1 VSEQQPSGSPAAPAL
16 PKPVLVLSDGTGD
29 TGEKMVRAALQQFK
43 GHLVHVRTYA
53 HITRPEQL
61 RSWFRVA
68 ARQGA
73 CVITTLVAKEMR
85 THARELSA
93 EHGVM
98 HLDLIEDLLGVL
110 ASYLSLQPV
119 GVPGLLHQ
127 ADETYFRRIEAVEF
141 TVKADDGKE
150 PRMLH
155 QADVILVGVSRT
167 SKTPLSTYLAH
178 KGFKVGNVPVVL
190 DHPPPPQL
198 THVEQTRVFAL
209 TIDPRALQGIRRA
222 RLVTMGMQRTVNYDD
237 MDYILAELEYA
248 DALFRSHKDWPV
260 IDVTGKAVEETAAT
274 ILGMMND
281 RGLIGP
287 RGDAV
292 L

>member
-1 VSEQQPSGSPAAPAL
+1 MNPLATPPL
-16 PKPVLVLSDGTGD
+16 PKPILVLSDGTGE

-73 CVITTLVAKEMR
+73 FVVTTLVSKDMR
-85 THARELSA
+85 EHAAVLSQ
-93 EHGVM
+93 EHGVV

-110 ASYLSLQPV
+110 SGYLSLQPV

-150 PRMLH
+150 PRMLR
-155 QADVILVGVSRT
+155 QADIILVGVSRT

-178 KGFKVGNVPVVL
+178 KGYKVGNVPIVL
-190 DHPPPPQL
+190 DHDPPALLAEVDQR
-198 THVEQTRVFAL
+198 RVFAL
-209 TIDPRALQGIRRA
+209 IIDPESLQAIRRA
-222 RLVTMGMQRTVNYDD
+222 RLLAMGMSKAVNYDD
-237 MDYILAELEYA
+237 MDYIMAELEYA
-248 DALFRSHKDWPV
+248 QRLFRGHRDWPV

-274 ILGMMND
+274 ILGILND
-281 RGLIGP
+281 RGLVGP
-287 RGDAV
+287 TGDV
-292 L
+292 SQL

>member
-1 VSEQQPSGSPAAPAL
+1 MNPLATPPL
-16 PKPVLVLSDGTGD
+16 PKPILVLSDGTGE

-73 CVITTLVAKEMR
+73 FVVTTLVSKDMR
-85 THARELSA
+85 EHAAVLSQ
-93 EHGVM
+93 EHGVV

-110 ASYLSLQPV
+110 SGYLSMQPV

-150 PRMLH
+150 PRMLR
-155 QADVILVGVSRT
+155 QADIILVGVSRT

-178 KGFKVGNVPVVL
+178 KGYKVGNVPVVL
-190 DHPPPPQL
+190 DHEPPALLAEVDQR
-198 THVEQTRVFAL
+198 RVFAL
-209 TIDPRALQGIRRA
+209 IIDPESLQAIRRA
-222 RLVTMGMQRTVNYDD
+222 RLQAMGMSKAVNYDD
-237 MDYILAELEYA
+237 MDYIMAELEYA
-248 DALFRSHKDWPV
+248 QRLFRGHRDWPV

-274 ILGMMND
+274 ILGILND
-281 RGLIGP
+281 RGLVGP
-287 RGDAV
+287 TGDV
-292 L
+292 SQL

>member
-1 VSEQQPSGSPAAPAL
+1 MGAPLL
-16 PKPVLVLSDGTGD
+16 PKPILVLSDGTGE

-53 HITRPEQL
+53 HITRPDQL

-73 CVITTLVAKEMR
+73 FVVTTLVAKEMR
-85 THARELSA
+85 AHAAELSA
-93 EHGVM
+93 EHGVV

-110 ASYLSLQPV
+110 SKYLEMVPV

-150 PRMLH
+150 PRMLR
-155 QADVILVGVSRT
+155 QADIILVGVSRT

-190 DHPPPPQL
+190 DHPTPPQL
-198 THVEQTRVFAL
+198 AEVDQRRVFAL
-209 TIDPRALQGIRRA
+209 TIDPRALQSIRRA
-222 RLVTMGMQRTVNYDD
+222 RIVAMGMPTAVNYDD
-237 MDYILAELEYA
+237 IDYILSELEYA
-248 DALFRSHKDWPV
+248 EGLFRAHREWPLV
-260 IDVTGKAVEETAAT
+260 DVTGRAVEETAAT
-274 ILGMMND
+274 ILGILND

-287 RGDAV
+287 AGDPSQ

>member
-1 VSEQQPSGSPAAPAL
+1 MTEISL
-16 PKPVLVLSDGTGD
+16 PKPILVLSDGTGE

-43 GHLVHVRTYA
+43 GHVVHVRTYP
-53 HITRPEQL
+53 HVTRPDQL

-73 CVITTLVAKEMR
+73 FVVTTLVSKDMR
-85 THARELSA
+85 AHAAELSA
-93 EHGVM
+93 EHGVT
-98 HLDLIEDLLGVL
+98 HLDLIDDLLGVL
-110 ASYLSLQPV
+110 SKYLEMQPV

-150 PRMLH
+150 PRMLR

-190 DHPPPPQL
+190 DRPPPPQL
-198 THVEQTRVFAL
+198 YEIDQRRIFAL
-209 TIDPRALQGIRRA
+209 TIDPRALQNIRRA
-222 RLVTMGMQRTVNYDD
+222 RIAAMGVAKAINYDD
-237 MDYILAELEYA
+237 LDYILAELDYA
-248 DALFRSHKDWPV
+248 EGMFRSHREWPLV
-260 IDVTGKAVEETAAT
+260 DVTGKAVEETAAT
-274 ILGMMND
+274 ILGILND
-281 RGLIGP
+281 RGLIGLD
-287 RGDAV
+287 GDPSQ